1 MAKSRTIGSK
11 ASKDWE
17 KQLERYRSMRDFAVT
32 SEPRGGGSRKTSAPS
47 AGSLPF
53 VIQKHAA
60 TRLHYDF
67 RLAWNGVLKSWAV
80 TKGPSQYPGD
90 KRLAVQVEDH
100 PIEYGSFEGTI
111 PKGQY
116 GGGAVMVWDYGNW
129 VPHSDVDRGLAE
141 GHLKFDLNGTKLKG
155 SWALVRMHSRDAKPG
170 KPNWL
175 LIKEKDEFAND
186 EESPVVTETQPD
198 SAVTKRSIEQ
208 IAKDNDRTWQSN
220 RAPNDQP
227 EAVSKPDAVKK
238 LSRPKNARLRSL
250 KSVPAEKFPGFVSPQ
265 LATQTAAPPTGNDW
279 VHELKLDGYRIQIQ
293 LRRKEKTSNANVHAT
308 LLTRKGL
315 DWTRRMPQIAR
326 AAEQLKVESAIL
338 DGETVVLDEKGTTSF
353 ADLQAAFQD
362 DANAHMTY
370 FAFDLLHLNGHN
382 LRYLPLRERKKIL
395 AQVLAP
401 LENDSV
407 LRLSEHF
414 EGSGPEIFSKACALG
429 AEGIVSKLAS
439 APYLSDRGSA
449 WLKSKCFQE
458 QEFVVGGFT
467 GPSNG
472 SDGIGALLV
481 GYFDGGK
488 LRYAGRSGTGFTQK
502 TQGALRKQ
510 LNELEQSK
518 PPFGDLPKG
527 VSKGVHWVKP
537 TLVAQISFANWTRD
551 NLLRQAAFKGLREDK
566 PAKEVVR
573 ESAVP
578 QKHSQRDAAAKS
590 AQPRTAQGA
599 TDLPITHPE
608 KLLDKESGMTKQMLA
623 EYYLEVAERMLPH
636 VGDRPLSILRCPEG
650 TGKQCFFQ
658 KHIGLGLPKGVQ
670 SIPVLNRK
678 TGETEDYLTLS
689 TSDGLVG
696 MAQMGVLE
704 IHPWGSRN
712 ESMEKPDRII
722 FDLDPDEAVD
732 WKTLAITAKLFRAVF
747 EEIGLESYLKTTGGK
762 GLHIVAPIRA
772 ENEWQVVKK
781 FAHEVVLRIE
791 KEQPDLYVTKMTKAL
806 RKNRIYLDYLRNDR
820 GSTAVA
826 PYSPRARSG
835 VPVALPLEWRE
846 LNSKTRPVFHVTDF
860 AKWRKRLNSDPW
872 ATMTTNKQRLTAQ
885 AIKKMSG

>member
-1 MAKSRTIGSK
+1 
-11 ASKDWE
+11 
-17 KQLERYRSMRDFAVT
+17 
-32 SEPRGGGSRKTSAPS
+32 
-47 AGSLPF
+47 
-53 VIQKHAA
+53 
-60 TRLHYDF
+60 
-67 RLAWNGVLKSWAV
+67 
-80 TKGPSQYPGD
+80 
-90 KRLAVQVEDH
+90 
-100 PIEYGSFEGTI
+100 
-111 PKGQY
+111 
-116 GGGAVMVWDYGNW
+116 
-129 VPHSDVDRGLAE
+129 
-141 GHLKFDLNGTKLKG
+141 
-155 SWALVRMHSRDAKPG
+155 
-170 KPNWL
+170 
-175 LIKEKDEFAND
+175 
-186 EESPVVTETQPD
+186 
-198 SAVTKRSIEQ
+198 
-208 IAKDNDRTWQSN
+208 
-220 RAPNDQP
+220 
-227 EAVSKPDAVKK
+227 
-238 LSRPKNARLRSL
+238 
-250 KSVPAEKFPGFVSPQ
+250 
-265 LATQTAAPPTGNDW
+265 
-279 VHELKLDGYRIQIQ
+279 
-293 LRRKEKTSNANVHAT
+293 
-308 LLTRKGL
+308 
-315 DWTRRMPQIAR
+315 
-326 AAEQLKVESAIL
+326 
-338 DGETVVLDEKGTTSF
+338 
-353 ADLQAAFQD
+353 
-362 DANAHMTY
+362 MTY

-590 AQPRTAQGA
+590 ARPGTAQGA